1 MYTSATMERVEALT
15 KSVALDRAALD
26 SGATLTFNVEAIH
39 QAGDQKIAGKLPSVD
54 IAENLN

>member
-26 SGATLTFNVEAIH
+26 SGSTLTYTTEAIH
-39 QAGDQKIAGKLPSVD
+39 QAGDQKIAGKLTPVD